1 MDDFETTTLI
11 EKALHG
17 NSEELERLSV
27 RYINWLSDEGYLFTI
42 TEAQKIMGM
51 NSNQAVSYATR
62 AKNAPLDA
70 LQVGRT
76 WYFTRKWLDDYLAAH
91 PR

>member
-1 MDDFETTTLI
+1 MKYPTEALIDKAKHCDSETL
-11 EKALHG
+11 KDLY
-17 NSEELERLSV
+17 V
-27 RYINWLSDEGYLFTI
+27 REVNWLAEHGHLFTI
-42 TEAQKIMGM
+42 TEAQAILGM
-51 NSNQAVSYATR
+51 SSNQAVSYATR

-91 PR
+91 AR